1 MDLIMFTE
9 QRRRYDMNKVVSL
22 ATILGMVLSAT
33 VVLAQPVM
41 KWKGSGGWGMGAPY
55 GRMYNAKTVETI
67 RGVVEKIEMITPM
80 RGMSHGVHLLLKTKK
95 ETLDIH
101 LGPSWYIENQDV
113 KIMPGDKVEVTG
125 SRIIFQNK
133 PAIIAAVVKKGDE
146 VLRLRDSDGV
156 PVWAGWRKH

>member
-1 MDLIMFTE
+1 LIAVTE
-9 QRRRYDMNKVVSL
+9 QKRRYDMNKVVSM

-55 GRMYNAKTVETI
+55 GRMYDTKTVETI

-80 RGMSHGVHLLLKTKK
+80 RGMSHGVHLLLKTKNK
-95 ETLDIH
+95 TLDVH

-113 KIMPGDKVEVTG
+113 KIMPGDEVEVTG
-125 SRIIFQNK
+125 SRITFQNK
-133 PAIIAAVVKKGDE
+133 PAIIAAEVKKGDE

-156 PVWAGWRKH
+156 PAWAGWRKRGR

>member
-1 MDLIMFTE
+1 LIAVTE
-9 QRRRYDMNKVVSL
+9 QKRRYDMNKVVSM

-55 GRMYNAKTVETI
+55 GRMYDTKTVEII

-80 RGMSHGVHLLLKTKK
+80 RGMSHGVHLLLKTKNK
-95 ETLDIH
+95 TLDVH

-113 KIMPGDKVEVTG
+113 KIMPGDEVEVTG
-125 SRIIFQNK
+125 SEITFQNK
-133 PAIIAAVVKKGDE
+133 PAIIAAEVKKGDE

-156 PVWAGWRKH
+156 PAWAGWRKRGR

>member
-1 MDLIMFTE
+1 LIAVTE
-9 QRRRYDMNKVVSL
+9 QKRRYDMNKVVSM

-55 GRMYNAKTVETI
+55 GRMYDTKTVEII

-80 RGMSHGVHLLLKTKK
+80 RGMSHGVHLLLKTKNK
-95 ETLDIH
+95 TLDVH

-113 KIMPGDKVEVTG
+113 KIMPGDEVEVTG
-125 SRIIFQNK
+125 SRITFQNK
-133 PAIIAAVVKKGDE
+133 PAIIAAEVKKGDE

-156 PVWAGWRKH
+156 PAWAGWRKRGR